1 MINRREEI
9 KKKGF
14 SINNLREN
22 PEVDFSKI
30 KVGIK
35 NLDDAILTTGEL
47 KRINPEL
54 AKKENVLNAIQN
66 GEYNKMREISN
77 FFYKTSGIYS
87 RLCRYMAYLYRY
99 DWAVTPYINSKS
111 VSTDKILSGFYKAL
125 NYLEDF
131 GVKKF
136 FGEVALKVIRNGCY
150 YGYLIR

>member
-111 VSTDKILSGFYKAL
+111 VSTDKILSGFYKVL

-136 FGEVALKVIRNGCY
+136 FGEVALKVIKNGCY